1 VSAYALLSEDAEL
14 PSGDELS
21 REGFLS
27 LSTNGI
33 EYVSSPTF
41 QELDR
46 RHKNLTID
54 ELCRFEPIELHIQK
68 VSLDHAEVGLAT
80 YLAELRRVPLLE
92 GGQEYEIFRWMNYL
106 KYCASE
112 LLSRKRRSVRKAA
125 RLLERAEE
133 FRNRIVSANLRL
145 VVSIAKKLVDR
156 DNRLEDLIS
165 DGNLPLI
172 RAAEIFDFE
181 RGTRFS
187 TYATWAIRNAL
198 FRSRPRNRT
207 HAYRYAS
214 GSEEVL
220 FNIEDDRNSMLADEQ
235 YHQQLSEAVETLL
248 DDLEA
253 RDRLIL
259 CSRFGVN
266 EESQPYRL
274 REIAAELGISTE
286 RVRQLLSR
294 SLDRLREQLEC
305 LSLEL
310 C

>member
-1 VSAYALLSEDAEL
+1 MSSSSLIRRDAPCETSSGSALLKNEVK
-14 PSGDELS
+14 
-21 REGFLS
+21 
-27 LSTNGI
+27 I
-33 EYVSSPTF
+33 EYVSSPSF

-46 RHKNLTID
+46 QFKKKMSIEDICLV
-54 ELCRFEPIELHIQK
+54 EPIDLKIRAI
-68 VSLDHAEVGLAT
+68 SLDHTEVGLAT
-80 YLAELRRVPLLE
+80 YLVELRRVPLLE
-92 GGQEYEIFRWMNYL
+92 GDQEYKIFQWMNYL
-106 KYCASE
+106 KHCAAK
-112 LLSRKRRSVRKAA
+112 LLTKQRRPRRKIT
-125 RLLERAEE
+125 RLLDRAEE

-172 RAAEIFDFE
+172 RSAEIFDFE

-198 FRSRPRNRT
+198 LRSGPRNRK
-207 HAYRYAS
+207 HAYRYAN
-214 GSEEVL
+214 GSEEV
-220 FNIEDDRNSMLADEQ
+220 FRNIEDDRNSMREDEH
-235 YHQQLSEAVETLL
+235 YHQHLSETVETLL
-248 DDLEA
+248 VDLDE

-266 EESQPYRL
+266 EDSQPHRL
-274 REIAAELGISTE
+274 REIADRLGISTE

-294 SLDRLREQLEC
+294 SLDRLREQSEC
-305 LSLEL
+305 LALEL